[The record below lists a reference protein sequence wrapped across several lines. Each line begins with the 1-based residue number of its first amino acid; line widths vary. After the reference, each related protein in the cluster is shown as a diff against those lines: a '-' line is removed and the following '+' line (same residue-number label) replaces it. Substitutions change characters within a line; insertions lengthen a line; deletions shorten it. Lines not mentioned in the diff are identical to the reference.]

1 MQIAQSKEGSMKRI
15 LCSLIVA
22 ALPFGAAFAQ
32 TAPQPIVAPLM
43 QRISLTCP
51 EGRC

>member
-1 MQIAQSKEGSMKRI
+1 MKRI

-43 QRISLTCP
+43 QKDLADMP
-51 EGRC
+51 